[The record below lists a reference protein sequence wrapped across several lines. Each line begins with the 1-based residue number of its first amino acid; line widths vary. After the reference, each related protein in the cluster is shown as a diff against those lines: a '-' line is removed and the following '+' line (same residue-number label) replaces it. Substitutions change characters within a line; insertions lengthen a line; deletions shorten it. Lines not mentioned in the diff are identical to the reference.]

1 MFSKNFQSL
10 SCHDCFDSR
19 NRNTRSFHLFT
30 SESVTNAYATF
41 YVNRRHVIDDSHKM
55 RQNNAEHEHESRS
68 ISNTSKDLKRAQARI
83 NKAVIVQKLSIFD
96 KHRVRLMSESD
107 TIRSRALKISSTTK
121 KENRRS
127 SRRSLKA
134 EMKDL
139 LRHHARVEFD

>member
-1 MFSKNFQSL
+1 
-10 SCHDCFDSR
+10 
-19 NRNTRSFHLFT
+19 
-30 SESVTNAYATF
+30 
-41 YVNRRHVIDDSHKM
+41 M